1 MTAQK
6 HVHLPIKLRPCA
18 SHDSVMIQ
26 LMQPFSNHSPQT
38 CANHVQTKL
47 KPRYSYSSYGS
58 TMNNAP
64 VMYRGPVSVMYRGPF
79 QSCTGGPFQSCTGTR
94 FSHVQGVRF
103 SHVQGP
109 VSVMYSGP
117 FLEGPET
124 FSHPKS
130 RSKISNLMIAELFYS
145 HILYTTRSSL
155 HTRSFT
161 RVHLSVFRDRLAK
174 NGFAGPKRF
183 QGFRETSPCPE

>member
-6 HVHLPIKLRPCA
+6 HVHAQIKLRPCA

-47 KPRYSYSSYGS
+47 KPLCSYSSYGS
-58 TMNNAP
+58 TMPQSCTEARSSH
-64 VMYRGPVSVMYRGPF
+64 VQGPVSVTYR
-79 QSCTGGPFQSCTGTR
+79 
-94 FSHVQGVRF
+94 
-103 SHVQGP
+103 GP

-117 FLEGPET
+117 FPET
-124 FSHPKS
+124 FSHPES
-130 RSKISNLMIAELFYS
+130 RSKISNLMITELFYS
-145 HILYTTRSSL
+145 PILNMTRSSL
-155 HTRSFT
+155 NTRSFT

-174 NGFAGPKRF
+174 NGFAGPKHFR
-183 QGFRETSPCPE
+183 GFRETGPCPE